1 VAVTLYPLWQLKH
14 TDPSKQVWQNYI
26 ESLHLKQVLLTRK
39 YKDVQYK
46 QVTSSEHIRHPVK
59 EVQDWHTLE
68 LFLKYPFAQEMH

>member
-1 VAVTLYPLWQLKH
+1 
-14 TDPSKQVWQNYI
+14 
-26 ESLHLKQVLLTRK
+26 VLLTRK